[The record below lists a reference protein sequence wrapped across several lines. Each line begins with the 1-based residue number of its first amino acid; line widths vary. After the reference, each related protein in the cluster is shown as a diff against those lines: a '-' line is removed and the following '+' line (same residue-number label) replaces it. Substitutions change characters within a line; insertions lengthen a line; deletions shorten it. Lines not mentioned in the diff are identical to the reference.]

1 MNLSTIYKFA
11 FLCVP
16 KTGSTSLKNV
26 LRDHSTISYGWKHRF
41 KHMKAQVFHDHVM
54 TFHKSA
60 FPTLQI
66 ESSCVMR
73 EPNDWAYSW
82 YRYRQRPELLTRSP
96 RKAAMYTG
104 DISFETFVDH
114 LTRPRSHGNKAF
126 AKIGFQHRYIL
137 MDDGSMGV
145 DKIFR
150 YEDGFGVIED
160 YFSQKIGTEIS
171 IPNLNKSPNP
181 ALAISDE
188 LLVRLENHFDKDWSI
203 YNSIPVQTS

>member
-1 MNLSTIYKFA
+1 
-11 FLCVP
+11 
-16 KTGSTSLKNV
+16 
-26 LRDHSTISYGWKHRF
+26 
-41 KHMKAQVFHDHVM
+41 
-54 TFHKSA
+54 
-60 FPTLQI
+60 
-66 ESSCVMR
+66 
-73 EPNDWAYSW
+73 
-82 YRYRQRPELLTRSP
+82 
-96 RKAAMYTG
+96 
-104 DISFETFVDH
+104 
-114 LTRPRSHGNKAF
+114 
-126 AKIGFQHRYIL
+126 
-137 MDDGSMGV
+137 MGV